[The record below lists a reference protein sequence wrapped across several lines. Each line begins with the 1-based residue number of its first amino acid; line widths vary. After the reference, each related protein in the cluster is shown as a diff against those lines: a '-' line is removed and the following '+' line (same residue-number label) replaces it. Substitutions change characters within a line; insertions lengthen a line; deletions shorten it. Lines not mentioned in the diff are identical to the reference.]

1 VIDGL
6 VCVVGSFMM
15 DLVVRAPRRPGPGE
29 TLIGSGFEM
38 FLGGKGF
45 NQAIAAARAGATTA
59 MVGRL
64 GNDEYGGRFRAR
76 LDEEGIDATH
86 VIVDQEAG
94 TGIGA
99 PLVEETGENSIV
111 VIPRANNRV
120 SRLDID
126 AAAQVITGARVLL
139 LQLELPLDGA
149 LAAARYA
156 HDAGTIVVLN
166 PAPAIRDLSGFRG
179 LVDVVVPN
187 HAEACHLTG
196 VAADGDAPAIALELR
211 RRLGADVVLTLGVRG
226 ALVIDGSDTTPVS
239 PHHVP
244 VVDTVGAGDAF
255 CGALGA
261 CLARGAPLA
270 EAATY
275 ANAAG
280 ALAVTRLGAEPSMP
294 TRDEVFILLDAR

>member
-1 VIDGL
+1 
-6 VCVVGSFMM
+6 
-15 DLVVRAPRRPGPGE
+15 
-29 TLIGSGFEM
+29 M

-45 NQAIAAARAGATTA
+45 NQAIAAARAGAPTA

-64 GNDEYGGRFRAR
+64 GDDDFGTRFLAC
-76 LDEEGIDATH
+76 LDEEGIDAAH
-86 VIVDQEAG
+86 VIVDEDAG

-99 PLVEETGENSIV
+99 PLVEDTRRE
-111 VIPRANNRV
+111 
-120 SRLDID
+120 LDRHRSARQPPAVARRHRGGGD
-126 AAAQVITGARVLL
+126 RRSTGARVLL
-139 LQLELPLDGA
+139 LQLELPLDAA

-166 PAPAIRDLSGFRG
+166 PAPAIPDLDGFRG

-211 RRLGADVVLTLGVRG
+211 RRLGADVVLTLGARG
-226 ALVIDGSDTTPVS
+226 ALVVDGSDTVLVS
-239 PHHVP
+239 PHDVP

-255 CGALGA
+255 CGTLGA
-261 CLARGAPLA
+261 CLARGVALS
-270 EAATY
+270 EAATH

-280 ALAVTRLGAEPSMP
+280 ALAVTRPGAEPSMP
-294 TRDEVFILLDAR
+294 TREEVSALLGPRAVTGTG